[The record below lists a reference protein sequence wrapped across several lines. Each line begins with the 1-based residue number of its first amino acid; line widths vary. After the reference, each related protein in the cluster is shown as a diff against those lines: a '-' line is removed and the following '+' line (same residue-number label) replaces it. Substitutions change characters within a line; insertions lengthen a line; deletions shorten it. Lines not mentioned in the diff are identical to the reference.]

1 MRKLIVAAV
10 MGFLWKRLRDGVTKR
25 RWSYPVSK

>member
-10 MGFLWKRLRDGVTKR
+10 VGFLWKRLRGSATKR

>member
-10 MGFLWKRLRDGVTKR
+10 VGFLWKRLRGGVTKR